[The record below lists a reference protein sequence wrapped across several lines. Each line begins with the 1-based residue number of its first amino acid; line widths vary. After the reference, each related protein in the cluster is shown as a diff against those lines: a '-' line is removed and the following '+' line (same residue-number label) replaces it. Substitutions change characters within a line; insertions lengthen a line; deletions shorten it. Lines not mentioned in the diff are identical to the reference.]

1 MIATHCVFA
10 SNYWGMIAWLHII
23 IISGIFLGLSMSL
36 PGKCRGGDIK
46 IGMSAENIL
55 KKQHLQ

>member
-1 MIATHCVFA
+1 
-10 SNYWGMIAWLHII
+10 MIAWLHII

-55 KKQHLQ
+55 KNNICNESISNSR